1 MYVTRVK
8 TLAIEAMHAVF
19 DDQYPVE
26 EFRGLHCSLEYPVK
40 AVQLPE
46 VWVRYSDTEPLRQS
60 GVSHV
65 EDVDPGDGGRV
76 PPYTRWRFQ
85 GSWEFIVV
93 ALSSVERDRV
103 YDELVAT
110 IAWSGFDSLR
120 GRFRSYLE
128 NNDLIDL
135 TVRTDEIEST
145 GESAEPGTPWGT
157 DEVLYERTLNL
168 DLIGDFTPDPQTGLI
183 VPLSRIQVTPT
194 VDFTLDSEARGEGGG
209 FSSWH

>member
-8 TLAIEAMHAVF
+8 TLAIEALHAAF
-19 DDQYPVE
+19 DDQYPVP
-26 EFRGLHCSLEYPVK
+26 EFRELHCSLEYPVEK
-40 AVQLPE
+40 SSFPE
-46 VWVRYSDTEPLRQS
+46 VWVRYSDTGPLRQA

-65 EDVDPGDGGRV
+65 EDRNEADGGRV
-76 PPYTRWRFQ
+76 APFTRFRFE
-85 GSWEFIVV
+85 GSWEFVVV

-120 GRFRSYLE
+120 GRFRSYLA

-157 DEVLYERTLNL
+157 DEVVYERTLAI
-168 DLIGDFTPDPQTGLI
+168 DLIGDFTPDPETGII
-183 VPLSRIQVTPT
+183 VPLSKIVVTPT
-194 VDFTLDSEARGEGGG
+194 ADLALDDLSDNG
-209 FSSWH
+209 FDSWH